1 MDHQTQKSVAGMGL
15 FYPPL
20 LSPPPPP
27 PPPFHRDSPFTI
39 AKGEC
44 HERRAPPE
52 EHEGIEALNR
62 GLGEEEESERSNGRR
77 VHEDKQPK
85 SSGRGH
91 WRPSEDAKLKEL
103 VSQYGPQNWNLI
115 AEKLEGRS
123 GKSCRLRWFNQLD
136 PRINRRAFSVEEEE
150 KLLAFHRVYG
160 NKWSLIAKFFPGRTD
175 NAVKNQWHV
184 IMARK
189 KRERCSVYMRR
200 KAFTNS
206 TDHWT
211 QALPQMMD
219 MSSGHNACS
228 GGDSTITRTRDESA
242 STCTVLPLTPSSACC
257 RFMPCFLKDSGL
269 ASHQQAFHFFLG
281 LDEKRQ
287 PRRNGCNEK
296 PGEPGSVFDNGKA
309 PTVELAMGSGH
320 FAYSDASFEG
330 SAIEPAANHTNNAFL
345 PAERD
350 GGTNKISVPFIDFLG
365 VGAA

>member
-1 MDHQTQKSVAGMGL
+1 MGL

-123 GKSCRLRWFNQLD
+123 GTPINPSWFNQLD

-219 MSSGHNACS
+219 MSS
-228 GGDSTITRTRDESA
+228 
-242 STCTVLPLTPSSACC
+242 
-257 RFMPCFLKDSGL
+257 
-269 ASHQQAFHFFLG
+269 

-320 FAYSDASFEG
+320 FAYSDASFEVHLH
-330 SAIEPAANHTNNAFL
+330 SQFYTYMTVVTI
-345 PAERD
+345 
-350 GGTNKISVPFIDFLG
+350 KISLMLLLLHNI
-365 VGAA
+365 

>member
-1 MDHQTQKSVAGMGL
+1 MGHQTQKSIAGMGL
-15 FYPPL
+15 FYRPL

-27 PPPFHRDSPFTI
+27 PPPPFHGDSPFSI
-39 AKGEC
+39 AKGEWY
-44 HERRAPPE
+44 ERRVPSE

-62 GLGEEEESERSNGRR
+62 RLGAEEESERSNGRR

-103 VSQYGPQNWNLI
+103 VSQYGPHNWNLI

-136 PRINRRAFSVEEEE
+136 PRINRRAFSVEEDE

-160 NKWSLIAKFFPGRTD
+160 NKWSLIARFFPGRTD

-189 KRERCSVYMRR
+189 KREQCSRYMRR
-200 KAFTNS
+200 KAFTTS
-206 TDHWT
+206 PDHWT
-211 QALPQMMD
+211 QALPQMMN
-219 MSSGHNACS
+219 MSSGHNAWS
-228 GGDSTITRTRDESA
+228 GDSSITSTRDEST
-242 STCTVLPLTPSSACC
+242 STCTGLPLTPSAC

-281 LDEKRQ
+281 LDEKLQ
-287 PRRNGCNEK
+287 TRRNGCNEK
-296 PGEPGSVFDNGKA
+296 PGEPGTVFNNGKA
-309 PTVELAMGSGH
+309 PMVELAMGSGH

-330 SAIEPAANHTNNAFL
+330 SATEPAANHTNNAFL
-345 PAERD
+345 QAERD
-350 GGTNKISVPFIDFLG
+350 GGTNKISSRFIDFLG
-365 VGAA
+365 IGAA